1 MLNVPIP
8 VRQYKVALEVILNY
22 LIFGIV
28 LLVLFG
34 AATFGV
40 AQDATTSVVSMKSN
54 HDFDTTVE
62 RLTAA
67 IEESPLTLMTT
78 IDHAANA
85 AKNDLELRPTT
96 LFLFGNPKVGTPL
109 MQEAQSIA
117 LDLPQ
122 KMLVWQDEAGDVHV
136 GFNNPFYLKAR
147 HEVEGQAERFTTI
160 NNVLTNLAKGVTE

>member
-1 MLNVPIP
+1 MNNLVQRL
-8 VRQYKVALEVILNY
+8 VVSLVAG
-22 LIFGIV
+22 F
-28 LLVLFG
+28 LF
-34 AATFGV
+34 FGV
-40 AQDATTSVVSMKSN
+40 GLVSAQDDSATIVSMKSN
-54 HDFDTTVE
+54 HDFETTVE

-96 LFLFGNPKVGTPL
+96 LFLFGNPNVGTPL
-109 MQEAQSIA
+109 MQEQQTVAM
-117 LDLPQ
+117 DLPQ

-136 GFNNPFYLKAR
+136 AFNNPFYLKAR
-147 HEVEGQAERFTTI
+147 HDIEGQAERFTTI

>member
-1 MLNVPIP
+1 MI
-8 VRQYKVALEVILNY
+8 VIFL
-22 LIFGIV
+22 LV
-28 LLVLFG
+28 LLVASSVAF
-34 AATFGV
+34 
-40 AQDATTSVVSMKSN
+40 AQDDTSSIISMKSN
-54 HDFDTTVE
+54 HDFETTVE

-109 MQEAQSIA
+109 MQEEQSIA

-122 KMLVWQDEAGDVHV
+122 KMLVWQDEAGDVYV

-147 HEVEGQAERFTTI
+147 HKVEGQAERFTTV
-160 NNVLTNLAKGVTE
+160 NNVLTNLASSVTE

>member
-1 MLNVPIP
+1 M
-8 VRQYKVALEVILNY
+8 EDILNY
-22 LIFGIV
+22 LMFFIILVVV
-28 LLVLFG
+28 LI
-34 AATFGV
+34 ASSSAI
-40 AQDATTSVVSMKSN
+40 AQDDTASVVSMKSN

-62 RLTAA
+62 RLAAA

-96 LFLFGNPKVGTPL
+96 LFLFGNPKIGTPL
-109 MQEAQSIA
+109 MQEAQTIA

-147 HEVEGQAERFTTI
+147 HEVEGQAERFTTV
-160 NNVLTNLAKGVTE
+160 NKVLTNLAKGVTE

>member
-1 MLNVPIP
+1 M
-8 VRQYKVALEVILNY
+8 
-22 LIFGIV
+22 FSTV
-28 LLVLFG
+28 LLVLLG
-34 AATFGV
+34 ASTFAL
-40 AQDATTSVVSMKSN
+40 AQDDTSSIVSMKSN
-54 HDFDTTVE
+54 YDFDTTVE
-62 RLTAA
+62 RLTTA

-109 MQEAQSIA
+109 MQEEQTIA

-122 KMLVWQDEAGDVHV
+122 KMLVWQDEAGDVYV

-147 HEVEGQAERFTTI
+147 HGVAGQAERFTTV